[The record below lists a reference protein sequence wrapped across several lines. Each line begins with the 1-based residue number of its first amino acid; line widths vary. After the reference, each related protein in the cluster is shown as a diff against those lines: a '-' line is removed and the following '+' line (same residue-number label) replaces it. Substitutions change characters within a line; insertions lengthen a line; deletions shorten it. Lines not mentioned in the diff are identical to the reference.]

1 MVTDT
6 RKMAAVP
13 LGFMGSKVVLGCLIG
28 FWGVWKLGQHLGIC
42 DVIFEPF
49 QAVFVGWCGVAHCH
63 AAGRIMP
70 PQGLQKSLDLL
81 YF

>member
-1 MVTDT
+1 MLYKRKPDPHGTPVVSDT

-28 FWGVWKLGQHLGIC
+28 FGIWGVWKLGQHLGIC

-49 QAVFVGWCGVAHCH
+49 SSCFCGVAWHTVMLR
-63 AAGRIMP
+63 G
-70 PQGLQKSLDLL
+70 G
-81 YF
+81 

>member
-1 MVTDT
+1 MLN
-6 RKMAAVP
+6 R
-13 LGFMGSKVVLGCLIG
+13 I
-28 FWGVWKLGQHLGIC
+28 WGVWKLGQHLGIC

-49 QAVFVGWCGVAHCH
+49 QAVFVAWRGVAHCH